1 MVISNECGPRNW
13 QLETART
20 IEREVRLRPGRMWHF
35 MQPAT
40 DTYCVLTVLKCP
52 QADGS
57 LPPRDNHA
65 SRRSQFI
72 GLADGLQTPRGR
84 QLP

>member
-20 IEREVRLRPGRMWHF
+20 IEREVQASVRPNVALYAA
-35 MQPAT
+35 QDL

-65 SRRSQFI
+65 SR
-72 GLADGLQTPRGR
+72 GLSSAA
-84 QLP
+84 